1 MVLSLDITP
10 SIPLGRQIIQSYG
23 DYRFKISDKIYET
36 PILVFPDE
44 IIPWAVN
51 SIDDLSTTSIRAVI
65 EAKPSVEIFL
75 VGCGTSIRLI
85 QPAIRDELKIAGIAI
100 ESMDTGAACRTFNV
114 LTTEDRRVAAALI
127 PVE

>member
-23 DYRFKISDKIYET
+23 DYRFKISDKIYEA

-51 SIDDLSTTSIRAVI
+51 SIDDLSATSIRAVI

-85 QPAIRDELKIAGIAI
+85 QPAIRDELKVAGIAI

>member
-51 SIDDLSTTSIRAVI
+51 SIDDLSATSIRAVI

>member
-85 QPAIRDELKIAGIAI
+85 QPAIRDELKVAGIAI